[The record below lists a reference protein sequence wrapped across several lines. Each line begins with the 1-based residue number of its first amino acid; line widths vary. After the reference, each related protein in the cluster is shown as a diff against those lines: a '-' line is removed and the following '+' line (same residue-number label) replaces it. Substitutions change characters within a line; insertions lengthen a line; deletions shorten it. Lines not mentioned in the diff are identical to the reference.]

1 MVPDIEADVF
11 HAVAETLSAK
21 YENISVYSEYVHVP
35 ESFPSVSII
44 ESDNSTFLQALDSE
58 GSHHSQLMYD
68 VNVYSNLA
76 YGRKAQAKE
85 IMQAID
91 KKMQEL
97 GFVRLS
103 KQPLTLPNVETS
115 IYRMEARY
123 RTVANEKKQLL
134 RR

>member
-1 MVPDIEADVF
+1 MVPDIEVDVF
-11 HAVAETLSAK
+11 DAVSGAIREKHGDVFVS
-21 YENISVYSEYVHVP
+21 SEYVHAP
-35 ESFPSVSII
+35 EDFPAVSVV
-44 ESDNSTFLQALDSE
+44 ESDNSVFLPGLDSE

-76 YGRKAQAKE
+76 TGKKAQAKE
-85 IMQAID
+85 IMQTVD
-91 KKMQEL
+91 GKMQEL

-103 KQPLTLPNVETS
+103 KQPMTLPNAESS

-123 RTVANEKKQLL
+123 RTVVNEKRQLL